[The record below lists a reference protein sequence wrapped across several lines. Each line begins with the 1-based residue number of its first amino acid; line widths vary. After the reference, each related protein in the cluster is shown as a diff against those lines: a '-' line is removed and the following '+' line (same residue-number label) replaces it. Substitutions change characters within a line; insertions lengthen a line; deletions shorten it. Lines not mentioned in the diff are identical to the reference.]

1 MWTIPVWWWCPAFL
15 TPWTAAPRA
24 SLSLTI
30 SQSLPKFMSIASV
43 MLSSHLILWCPLV
56 LPSIFPVSKKYHFSN
71 ELTVHIRWL
80 KYWSFSFSLSPS
92 NVYSGLISLKID
104 WFDLLAVQGT
114 VRSLLQHDSVKASV
128 LRHSAF
134 FTVQLSQLSWPLGR
148 QPWLWT
154 FVGRVM
160 SLLFNTLS
168 RFVLAFLPRSQRLL
182 ISWLQWFQW
191 VITYYYHCLYWW
203 LLLSLVWPVGA
214 LSGCLH
220 VSTCHVSSFLGTFLL
235 SGSVMCCRL
244 ILYFESSWISHD
256 SF

>member
-1 MWTIPVWWWCPAFL
+1 MTTGKTAL
-15 TPWTAAPRA
+15 T
-24 SLSLTI
+24 
-30 SQSLPKFMSIASV
+30 
-43 MLSSHLILWCPLV
+43 
-56 LPSIFPVSKKYHFSN
+56 
-71 ELTVHIRWL
+71 
-80 KYWSFSFSLSPS
+80 
-92 NVYSGLISLKID
+92 
-104 WFDLLAVQGT
+104 
-114 VRSLLQHDSVKASV
+114 
-128 LRHSAF
+128 LR
-134 FTVQLSQLSWPLGR
+134 
-148 QPWLWT
+148 T

-235 SGSVMCCRL
+235 SGSVTCCRL

-256 SF
+256 SSSCRLPYIDRLEPISTGTHLVILASVKAKLPKMTLH